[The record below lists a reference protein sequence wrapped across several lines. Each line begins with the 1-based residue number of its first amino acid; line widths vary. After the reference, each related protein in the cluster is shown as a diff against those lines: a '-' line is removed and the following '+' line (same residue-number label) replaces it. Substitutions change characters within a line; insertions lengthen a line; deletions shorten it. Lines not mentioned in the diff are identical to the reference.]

1 MTLVHP
7 FFASFSCWWVSR
19 GGAWEL
25 AGAIVCLSLFEMDE
39 MDVVSYT
46 GTPAASPNWGCA
58 DRYLQYTD
66 YG

>member
-1 MTLVHP
+1 M
-7 FFASFSCWWVSR
+7 SR
-19 GGAWEL
+19 GGAREL

-39 MDVVSYT
+39 MDVMDVVSCT

-58 DRYLQYTD
+58 DRYLQSTD